1 MNKCIICFEK
11 NNLIK
16 VCNCNYYVHQKCLE
30 NWYQLNNNNCFM
42 CKDTIHISSKTK
54 VIKYFNKIITEI
66 NKISLFISEYNL
78 YTFTRWDDYD

>member
-42 CKDTIHISSKTK
+42 CKDTIHISYKIK
-54 VIKYFNKIITEI
+54 FIKYFNKFVSEI

>member
-42 CKDTIHISSKTK
+42 CKIQSYLYKI
-54 VIKYFNKIITEI
+54 KIIKHLI
-66 NKISLFISEYNL
+66 KL
-78 YTFTRWDDYD
+78 